1 MAKVLTSKDMALPD
15 KKPEAEKIQEK
26 PAAKVKGRF
35 VFQVRCEHVPQEGKS
50 NIAFAGPDG
59 KTVQLELKDG
69 VFKLPSKMPL
79 GAARDFVRYLV
90 SKGLEDESRFVPE
103 GKGAAKAAPPDD
115 EGKEKEPEAAPEKAE
130 EEDKAQE
137 PDTEP
142 DTEPEKEPGPTP
154 FELVHPDDTRA
165 NPINGKYVIKVGGK
179 KVKLDVVD
187 GRVETED
194 RNVVDALVEAGFRP
208 TWGPEGEEEESE
220 KA

>member
-35 VFQVRCEHVPQEGKS
+35 VFQVRCDHVPQEGKS
-50 NIAFAGPDG
+50 NIAFPGPDG
-59 KTVQLELKDG
+59 ETVQLELKDG
-69 VFKLPSKMPL
+69 AFKLPSKMPL
-79 GAARDFVRYLV
+79 NAARDFIRFLV
-90 SKGLEDESRFVPE
+90 GVGLKDESRFIPE
-103 GKGAAKAAPPDD
+103 AKGAAKAAPPDD
-115 EGKEKEPEAAPEKAE
+115 EGKEKEPEK
-130 EEDKAQE
+130 E
-137 PDTEP
+137 PAD
-142 DTEPEKEPGPTP
+142 EPGPTP
-154 FELVHPDDTRA
+154 EAPVFELIHPDDTQA

-194 RNVVDALVEAGFRP
+194 RRVADALVEAGFRP
-208 TWGPEGEEEESE
+208 TWAPEGKEEESE